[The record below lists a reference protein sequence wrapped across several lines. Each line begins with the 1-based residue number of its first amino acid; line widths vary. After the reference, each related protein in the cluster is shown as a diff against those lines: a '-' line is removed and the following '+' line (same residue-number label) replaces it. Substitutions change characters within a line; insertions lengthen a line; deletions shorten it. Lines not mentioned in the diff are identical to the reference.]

1 MKMITFASLKGGAG
15 KTTALMAACGS
26 MIASGVRVGLLEAD
40 ENAPLHQWRKYA
52 LKKGTWNEIC
62 EIEDAVDLP
71 AFEAAYERLEDRG
84 MDIVLADTQGGGS
97 EFNLTILASSDMIV
111 IPTALTRLDLDSALD
126 TYAQIAELLE
136 TSDTPD
142 MPVGIL
148 VTQMPT
154 GRLTAAQSFC
164 LQTIKGLPSFDC
176 TLPARN
182 AFADLKSIGMLHL
195 YKDALSR
202 IPAKRIAATHISAA
216 ITDADVFAKDLLNVL
231 GVEHAHS

>member
-15 KTTALMAACGS
+15 KTTALMTACSSLVSKGLK
-26 MIASGVRVGLLEAD
+26 VGLLEAD

-52 LKKGTWNEIC
+52 LKKGTWNESC
-62 EIEDAVDLP
+62 EIEDAVDLQ
-71 AFEAAYERLEDRG
+71 AFEAAYERLEARDV
-84 MDIVLADTQGGGS
+84 DIVLTDTQGGGS

-126 TYAQIAELLE
+126 TYALVAEMLA

-148 VTQMPT
+148 VTQIPT

-164 LQTIKGLPSFDC
+164 LETIQGLPSFDC
-176 TLPARN
+176 KLPARN
-182 AFADLKSIGMLHL
+182 AFADLKSVGMLHL
-195 YKDALSR
+195 YEVALSK
-202 IPAKRIAATHISAA
+202 IPSKRIAATHISKALK
-216 ITDADVFAKDLLNVL
+216 DADTFANDLMQVL
-231 GVEHAHS
+231 GDEHAHS